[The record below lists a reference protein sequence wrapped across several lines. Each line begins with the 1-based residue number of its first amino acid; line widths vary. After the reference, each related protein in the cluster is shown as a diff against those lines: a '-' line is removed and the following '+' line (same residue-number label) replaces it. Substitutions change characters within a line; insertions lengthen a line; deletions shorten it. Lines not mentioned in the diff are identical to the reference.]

1 MFCEQKVAQM
11 AAYLLHKRGGRMA
24 YLKLMKLLYLSDRKS
39 LIDYGDMM
47 SGDRLFSMKHG
58 PVLSETLDLMRN
70 TNRKGG
76 DSWGQW
82 IEKHGTDVQ
91 LKVNIHEMG
100 GIEALDELSKAE
112 IRILDEVYGVYGHM
126 NRFEVRDMTHLK
138 EVCPEWKDPGNSR
151 RQIYVGDILLLSG
164 KSSHETEQILQN
176 MRESDILRDF
186 SAQMT

>member
-82 IEKHGTDVQ
+82 IEKHGNDVQ

-100 GIEALDELSKAE
+100 GIEAFDELSKAE
-112 IRILDEVYGVYGHM
+112 IRILDQVYGVYGHM

-151 RQIYVGDILLLSG
+151 RQIFIGDILLLSG
-164 KSSHETEQILQN
+164 KSNHETEQILQN